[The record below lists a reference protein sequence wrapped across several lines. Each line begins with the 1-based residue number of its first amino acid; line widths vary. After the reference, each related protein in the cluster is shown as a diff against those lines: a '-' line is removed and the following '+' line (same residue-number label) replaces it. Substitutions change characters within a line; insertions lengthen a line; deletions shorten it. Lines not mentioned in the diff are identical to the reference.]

1 MQILF
6 KKYRFVLG
14 GLLLLTVASYYYF
27 YVYKADRASTNAAYA
42 VVDTVAKGPV
52 SSGIQ
57 TTGKIIAEQ
66 KLDLNVYKRLNRI
79 DVVNVSNGNHVEK
92 GSVLMAF
99 DKSASLVDVQSSRVA
114 IADAQLT
121 LQNEQAN
128 AGDPNT
134 KVRTLENQIASYKK
148 AISDAQSDLDTAYL
162 DFLNDHIE
170 ILPTGSNYPTL
181 VQITYPT
188 LGGRYV
194 GTKEGTY
201 QIDVYASGA
210 SSGYSYRLSGLE
222 TGTESIVLGQ
232 TMPLGTKGLTISFP
246 STYHNVGSWI
256 VSLPSKTS
264 GTEVETKQEYDQTVA
279 DLNEKIKTAEVN
291 LKNAQQDLADAIA
304 TDSTAYR
311 DLSVDK
317 ASLAVRE
324 AQQKLSQNYD
334 VLKDKNIVA
343 PFSGTIQDMANVVVG
358 ATPTG
363 GTSDSISLGTLISDS
378 FLTTFTLS
386 ATDVAKVKVGQKVK
400 VTATSFPQKPVF
412 EGSITSIS
420 SLPSTTGVAQY
431 EVLARLDYDATKATI
446 ALREGV
452 LADVEVVEQE
462 KSDVLRIPISA
473 LSYTEGK
480 PSVKVVESLTDA
492 QKAEVAKTG
501 IIKMDGA
508 GIISHAVSI
517 ELGIVGTYYAEVTHG
532 LAEGSLIETTA
543 TAEASTSVVDQARF
557 GPPQSSSNSTNRSS
571 TRTQSSG
578 GQTAP

>member
-1 MQILF
+1 MQLLF

-27 YVYKADRASTNAAYA
+27 YVYKADSASTNAAYA

-311 DLSVDK
+311 DLGVDK

-571 TRTQSSG
+571 TRTKSSG